1 MFLQINIKTNDLFVH
16 ILRIVNIY
24 NYICIVI
31 INGTITIK
39 NKHHGNEQ
47 QFKIQFLH
55 AKRLG
60 WFKL

>member
-31 INGTITIK
+31 IKETITIK
-39 NKHHGNEQ
+39 K
-47 QFKIQFLH
+47 
-55 AKRLG
+55 
-60 WFKL
+60 